1 MAIAKHV
8 PVVGWVIPLIFG
20 FFMYTF
26 PSGLV
31 LYFCVNM
38 LLTILQQWI
47 IKKNLKDV
55 PAAATAS

>member
-1 MAIAKHV
+1 MKMM
-8 PVVGWVIPLIFG
+8 PLIFG

-47 IKKNLKDV
+47 IKKNLKV
-55 PAAATAS
+55 PPAAETAS